1 MSCQVR
7 FTCRSC
13 GLANH
18 LVLGAYL
25 ADAHWGRYRT
35 IQYAIVA
42 AIIGHI
48 IMVVSAVP
56 SVIAAPS
63 TSLGVFTLGIITIG
77 LGTGGFK
84 SNVSILIAEQYTDPA
99 HIKTLPS
106 GERVIVDPVTTA
118 SRLYLYFYM
127 AINFGALFG
136 QITMSFASNYVGFWL
151 GWTLPTI
158 IFSFCPLVM
167 WFFRKQYVKTPPTE
181 SVVTKAAK
189 AFSLCLKGRGS
200 WNPIQ
205 FYRNCKAD
213 SFWQNAKP
221 SVLLARGET
230 LPSYMNWDDQWI
242 DELRRGVKSCAVF
255 TFMPLFWLC
264 YNQNTGNLTSQAA
277 TMDRGQVPND
287 IISNLN
293 PITLIIFIPICDK
306 FLYPFLAR
314 KGIDFTPIKRITC
327 GFFLGAAAMI
337 WAAVTQHYI
346 YKTGACGKYMNTCE
360 EITYA
365 PINVWVQTGSYVLI
379 GFSEIFA
386 SVTCLEYAY
395 TNSPSNLR
403 SVVMSLFLFSS
414 AIASALGQA
423 FVALS
428 DDPLLVW
435 NYVVMAILA
444 TVGGIIFWFTFRSLD
459 AEQNKLTR
467 LEKST
472 FVGKTKDF
480 EEM

>member
-1 MSCQVR
+1 
-7 FTCRSC
+7 
-13 GLANH
+13 
-18 LVLGAYL
+18 
-25 ADAHWGRYRT
+25 
-35 IQYAIVA
+35 
-42 AIIGHI
+42 
-48 IMVVSAVP
+48 
-56 SVIAAPS
+56 VIAAPS

-181 SVVTKAAK
+181 SVVAKAAK

-346 YKTGACGKYMNTCE
+346 YKTGACGKYVNTCE
-360 EITYA
+360 EIAYA